1 MRIKVQNN
9 SYSKFEEE
17 HSELKS
23 IYMDKLRDVC
33 EKKAED
39 SLTMLDVSDYMSV
52 SSKYFGLPEKYSH
65 DILAEKRYLRGF
77 KISSFADDCFSI
89 LETYVFHTI
98 LLKDLLLKYSG
109 MELKDVLSTKTLTN
123 TQRVVVKYSS
133 HGSDSLKEKFIKNE
147 LSTHGFDVKNA
158 KDELDLPLKDIV
170 LIIVGIVGFIIV
182 SILAF
187 VFPTPTAWQQ
197 FIQRTI
203 VSLSSAIL
211 IATLPGFVSLDIRAK
226 LEENRVKIIAGG
238 SFAIFL
244 IIYFFNPA
252 FMPA

>member
-147 LSTHGFDVKNA
+147 PG
-158 KDELDLPLKDIV
+158 LPL
-170 LIIVGIVGFIIV
+170 
-182 SILAF
+182 S
-187 VFPTPTAWQQ
+187 
-197 FIQRTI
+197 
-203 VSLSSAIL
+203 
-211 IATLPGFVSLDIRAK
+211 K
-226 LEENRVKIIAGG
+226 L
-238 SFAIFL
+238 
-244 IIYFFNPA
+244 
-252 FMPA
+252 